1 MKEKNMMK
9 ANDFLRNRNVVKY
22 AFLTGLVVLISV
34 FCVIHF
40 SYNKGQSLTDM
51 IVMTPWSSVGGCGA
65 GSSSSGSAATPWIGK
80 GVSGGMLDCEIGTAF
95 SPQFGEP
102 GGGLV
107 SQKSIAA
114 MSVFNLNSRII
125 KTSFTLP
132 FQWHINQPSN
142 TEKEE
147 ISGLGDCQLTF
158 SKVMG
163 MNNPFTLSLG
173 AALPTG
179 RYDIYSSSN
188 DLYPDGLQL
197 GTGKF
202 GLSLLFDSNIDK
214 EWGLINLGFGYSLGV
229 LYFQTTDFA
238 YSSELQRVVS
248 NDKKL
253 ASARNGLGSINDM
266 SVTKPDNIDFR
277 VIFGIEKESFYHS
290 FGLTSSISLG
300 TKKWMESSYPST
312 FSSSVTLDY
321 SDTLWLPAQKK
332 QAFLN
337 GDIETLE
344 IKDLDAASEYI
355 KIVTDY
361 EGMPLYEE
369 NDSTLFDIAGKSVI
383 GENEEWVVRER
394 LKKEM
399 KLWPI
404 INFNYG
410 LELSNLRIPLFFALA
425 IPVELNFDDGIGV
438 KGFALQARM
447 KFIVF

>member
-1 MKEKNMMK
+1 MKT
-9 ANDFLRNRNVVKY
+9 NDYLINRNVIIC
-22 AFLTGLVVLISV
+22 AFLIVLIALMSI
-34 FCVIHF
+34 FCAICF
-40 SYNKGQSLTDM
+40 SNNKGQPLLDM
-51 IVMTPWSSVGGCGA
+51 MVMTPWSSVGGCGA
-65 GSSSSGSAATPWIGK
+65 GSSGSGSSSTPWIGK
-80 GVSGGMLDCEIGTAF
+80 GVSGGMLDCEIGTVF
-95 SPQFGEP
+95 SPQFKEQ
-102 GGGLV
+102 GGGVV
-107 SQKSIAA
+107 SQKTIATMA
-114 MSVFNLNSRII
+114 VFNLNTRII

-132 FQWHINQPSN
+132 FQWHIHQPSSS
-142 TEKEE
+142 EKEE
-147 ISGLGDCQLTF
+147 IAGFGDCQLTF

-179 RYDIYSSSN
+179 RYDIYTSGN
-188 DLYPDGLQL
+188 DLYTDGLQL

-202 GLSLLFDSNIDK
+202 GLSFLFDSNIDR
-214 EWGLINLGFGYSLGV
+214 EWGLINLGFGYSLGI
-229 LYFQTTDFA
+229 LYLQTTDFA
-238 YSSELQRVVS
+238 YSSELQRIVS

-266 SVTKPDNIDFR
+266 GVTKPDNIDFR

-290 FGLTSSISLG
+290 FGLTSSIPLG

-312 FSSSVTLDY
+312 FSPSVTLEY
-321 SDTLWLPAQKK
+321 SDTLWLPTEKK
-332 QAFLN
+332 QEFLN
-337 GDIETLE
+337 GDLKIFE
-344 IKDLDAASEYI
+344 IKDMDAASEYI

-361 EGMPLYEE
+361 EGNPIYEE
-369 NDSTLFDIAGKSVI
+369 NDTTLYDIAGKSVI
-383 GENEEWVVRER
+383 NENEEWVVRER
-394 LKKEM
+394 LKKEI

-404 INFNYG
+404 VNFNYG